1 METFQPANLLSCLTS
16 KIPKTFISL
25 TILSRGILVDF
36 ILGKIGCFT
45 SNKINGFIDKTP
57 KTFTFSIPLSPEILM
72 DFTLGKIVHFT
83 TYDAIE
89 KKT

>member
-36 ILGKIGCFT
+36 TLGKIGCFT

-57 KTFTFSIPLSPEILM
+57 KVLSSFTTLFREILV
-72 DFTLGKIVHFT
+72 DFTLGKLGLFS
-83 TYDAIE
+83 E
-89 KKT
+89 KLN